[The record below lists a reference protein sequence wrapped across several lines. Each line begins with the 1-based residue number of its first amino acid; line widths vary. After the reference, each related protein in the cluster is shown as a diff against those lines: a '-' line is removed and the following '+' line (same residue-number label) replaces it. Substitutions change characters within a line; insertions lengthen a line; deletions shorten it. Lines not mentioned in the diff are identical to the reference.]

1 MNIKCQYKDLVDL
14 HVLQPN
20 PKNPNKH
27 PKNQIE
33 RLAQIIDYQGMR
45 SPIVV
50 SKRSGFIT
58 KGHGRLEAL
67 KQLKWQKA
75 PVDYQEYEDEAQEYA
90 DMVADNAIAEW
101 AAQDLS
107 EINLEMIEL
116 GPDFD
121 VDMLGIEN
129 FTIEPIEK
137 YDEATQDDVPEVKH
151 DPITKRGDVWLLGE
165 HRVMCGDST
174 MIDDVE
180 KLMNGEKADMV
191 FTDPPYGDNHASME
205 MNRKNMKK
213 GKGPIVSKVNKIKN
227 DSDISFLEEVA
238 ANSINFLKEKAPKL
252 VFFKWS
258 KWELIKKYFGVYG
271 EPNSCCVWDK
281 EKIAAATYI
290 FNPVHE
296 FAFFWGSLANKK
308 NKSNLTNVWRCLK
321 EKENKHLHPT
331 VKPIEICENA
341 IDAACENRGLVL
353 DLFLGSGSTLIACE
367 KTNRKCYGMEL
378 DEHYCDII
386 VERWQKY
393 TGKQATLESTGKTYG
408 TTKEGN

>member
-1 MNIKCQYKDLVDL
+1 MRIECEYTQLVDL
-14 HVLQPN
+14 HKLQAN

-27 PKNQIE
+27 PDKQIK
-33 RLAQIIDYQGMR
+33 RLSQIIDYQGMR

-67 KQLKWQKA
+67 KKLNWSQA
-75 PVDYQEYEDEAQEYA
+75 PVDYQDYEDEAQEYA

-174 MIDDVE
+174 MIDDVD
-180 KLMNGEKADMV
+180 KLMIGENADIT
-191 FTDPPYGDNHASME
+191 FTSPPYNIGKSIRGNMYKKNSDDFDDDEYLEFLSEWTNIALSKSTIVFHNNQLLE
-205 MNRKNMKK
+205 GNKDPIIQYQYIYRKQLKDIFVWNKSQWPPHINK
-213 GKGPIVSKVNKIKN
+213 GTFG
-227 DSDISFLEEVA
+227 
-238 ANSINFLKEKAPKL
+238 
-252 VFFKWS
+252 S
-258 KWELIKKYFGVYG
+258 KWEYVFALSNDSSNKAFPCEWQGKYSNVIETENNSGNEYAKDHKAGFPVAFPEWIISKMDFAQSCY
-271 EPNSCCVWDK
+271 EPFCG
-281 EKIAAATYI
+281 T
-290 FNPVHE
+290 
-296 FAFFWGSLANKK
+296 G
-308 NKSNLTNVWRCLK
+308 T
-321 EKENKHLHPT
+321 
-331 VKPIEICENA
+331 
-341 IDAACENRGLVL
+341 
-353 DLFLGSGSTLIACE
+353 TLIVCE
-367 KTNRKCYGMEL
+367 KHGLKCYGMEL

-393 TGKQATLESTGKTYG
+393 TGKQATLESTGKTYAS
-408 TTKEGN
+408 TKKGN